1 MADHSELMAEMA
13 LVEKMSTQERL
24 KHARKRRLQ
33 QMKKWS
39 QREKE
44 YSSKRKKTEQ
54 NLNRKTKKNDYKIH
68 FVPSV
73 MLLEAAARNDIEE
86 VRRLLMLGV
95 SPDSTNEDG
104 LTALHQ
110 CCIDDSEEMMKLLI
124 EFGANVNAKD
134 SEQWTPLHAAA
145 TCGHLHLVKYLIA
158 KNADLLAVN
167 ADGNMPYDICEDD
180 ATLDYIESEMAKR
193 GVTQEMIDETRAAT
207 ERQMLA
213 DLKLLA
219 ENGEDLEY
227 RDHQGAT
234 PLHIAAANGYLSV
247 VEYLLDQH
255 VSTDSVDNDQWQPV
269 HAAACWG
276 HPDVI
281 EMLVQ
286 SGADLNARTKNGET
300 PYDICEDPDLRE
312 RIIQL
317 KSEMEIKRAA
327 QPQKLR
333 RSHSQNTRSQ
343 SVRRTSIREK
353 TQISRREAREEAR
366 LRQEKQEEART
377 EEDDEAKQQQDIQE
391 FEKENGY
398 DSSVDL
404 EYVELSATP
413 VGNKD
418 TLQRLK
424 GRPVKEVADIIDET
438 EHPKK
443 ELSEKVPSAV
453 LKDNANQ
460 RKESNVNVNQE
471 IINQELDPPPDK
483 SNWSPVE
490 NEEATDN
497 TLPSSSDTTN
507 NLSVPARS
515 QGESVK
521 VEIHVTV
528 NTSSPYS
535 PSPGTLADLKKQRA
549 EVRHRNSLTLS
560 QQDLPN
566 TSVEHNGHQ
575 FIATYSYDPV
585 GSRQSSLRRYRS
597 NPSEIVGEPTRRG
610 CCVLM

>member
-1 MADHSELMAEMA
+1 MADHTELMAEMA
-13 LVEKMSTQERL
+13 LVEKMSTQDRL

-44 YSSKRKKTEQ
+44 YTSKRKKTEQ
-54 NLNRKTKKNDYKIH
+54 NLNRKTKTNDYKIH

-180 ATLDYIESEMAKR
+180 STLDYIESEMAKQ

-207 ERQMLA
+207 EKQMLA

-219 ENGEDLEY
+219 ENSEDLEY

-234 PLHIAAANGYLSV
+234 PLHIAAANGYLTV

-276 HPDVI
+276 HPEVI

-300 PYDICEDPDLRE
+300 PYDICEDPELRE

-366 LRQEKQEEART
+366 LRQEKQEAVRT
-377 EEDDEAKQQQDIQE
+377 EEDDETKQQQDSQE
-391 FEKENGY
+391 FEKETRY
-398 DSSVDL
+398 DPSVDL
-404 EYVELSATP
+404 DYVELSAMP

-424 GRPVKEVADIIDET
+424 GRPAKEIADIFDET

-443 ELSEKVPSAV
+443 ELGENFSSGV
-453 LKDNANQ
+453 LKDNATQ
-460 RKESNVNVNQE
+460 LKESNVTANQE
-471 IINQELDPPPDK
+471 MDPPDK
-483 SNWSPVE
+483 NGCSPVE
-490 NEEATDN
+490 NQEVADSALT
-497 TLPSSSDTTN
+497 SSSDTTN
-507 NLSVPARS
+507 NQPVPTRS

-535 PSPGTLADLKKQRA
+535 PNPGTLADLKKQRA

-560 QQDLPN
+560 QQDVPN

-597 NPSEIVGEPTRRG
+597 NPSEIVGEPNRRG

>member
-1 MADHSELMAEMA
+1 MADHSELVAEMP

-33 QMKKWS
+33 QIKKWS
-39 QREKE
+39 QRERD
-44 YSSKRKKTEQ
+44 YSNKRKKTEQ
-54 NLNRKTKKNDYKIH
+54 NLNRQPKRNDYKIH
-68 FVPSV
+68 FVSSV

-86 VRRLLMLGV
+86 VRRLLLLGV
-95 SPDSTNEDG
+95 CPDSTNEDG

-180 ATLDYIESEMAKR
+180 CTLDYIESEMAKR

-207 ERQMLA
+207 ERQMLS

-227 RDHQGAT
+227 RDYQGAT
-234 PLHIAAANGYLSV
+234 PLHIAAANGYLTV
-247 VEYLLDQH
+247 VEFLLDHH
-255 VSTDSVDNDQWQPV
+255 VSTDAIDNDQWHPI

-286 SGADLNARTKNGET
+286 AGADLNARTKNGET
-300 PYDICEDPDLRE
+300 PYDICEDPELRE

-327 QPQKLR
+327 QPHKLR

-366 LRQEKQEEART
+366 LRQEKQEERRT
-377 EEDDEAKQQQDIQE
+377 EEDDEAKQQQDAKE
-391 FEKENGY
+391 VEKDNN
-398 DSSVDL
+398 L
-404 EYVELSATP
+404 EPSLDEECVELSMSP
-413 VGNKD
+413 VGSRD

-424 GRPVKEVADIIDET
+424 GRPTKEMAYVFDET
-438 EHPKK
+438 DQITDHSVKITP
-443 ELSEKVPSAV
+443 AV
-453 LKDNANQ
+453 LKVKTTQLKENNNASSNKEANPQEPSSLTEKDN
-460 RKESNVNVNQE
+460 
-471 IINQELDPPPDK
+471 L
-483 SNWSPVE
+483 VE
-490 NEEATDN
+490 NPEASDN
-497 TLPSSSDTTN
+497 TSSDNKELQSNQSLPS
-507 NLSVPARS
+507 RS

-528 NTSSPYS
+528 NTNAPYS
-535 PSPGTLADLKKQRA
+535 PCPGTLADLKKQRA

-566 TSVEHNGHQ
+566 TSMEHNGHQ

-585 GSRQSSLRRYRS
+585 VPSETSLHRYCSS
-597 NPSEIVGEPTRRG
+597 PSEIVGEPVRHG